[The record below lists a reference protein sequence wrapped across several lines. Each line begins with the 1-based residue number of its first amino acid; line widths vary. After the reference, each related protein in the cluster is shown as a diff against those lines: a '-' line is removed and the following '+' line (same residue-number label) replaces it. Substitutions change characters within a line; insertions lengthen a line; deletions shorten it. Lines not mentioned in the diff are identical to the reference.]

1 MRGLIPIIFLVLFFM
16 SCNHNQYKIEKM
28 DHALIQE
35 INSLDKDKSDK
46 LISIIGKT
54 ILEINDNIKEE
65 IASSGVVIETV
76 AGNIFTASGDRCG
89 ISKLSRQDFIEKL
102 ELSVVRPLIIK

>member
-1 MRGLIPIIFLVLFFM
+1 M
-16 SCNHNQYKIEKM
+16 SCNHIQYKIEKM
-28 DHALIQE
+28 DNALIQE

-76 AGNIFTASGDRCG
+76 AGNIFTATGDRCG